1 MIRTNLIVK
10 KGIFNGIDSIGV
22 IGPFDQMD
30 GQIDVLTEEIV
41 NQGKKDIVFD
51 FKETIYITSSG
62 VAMLIKVLKRV
73 QSAGGK
79 FYIANITQDMYDLLA
94 NAALDRII
102 QFI

>member
-1 MIRTNLIVK
+1 MIRKNLIVK

-30 GQIDVLTEEIV
+30 GQIDVLAEEII

-62 VAMLIKVLKRV
+62 VAMLIKVLKRC
-73 QSAGGK
+73 QSSQGK
-79 FYIANITQDMYDLLA
+79 FYIANITQDMHDLLA
-94 NAALDRII
+94 NAALDRLI